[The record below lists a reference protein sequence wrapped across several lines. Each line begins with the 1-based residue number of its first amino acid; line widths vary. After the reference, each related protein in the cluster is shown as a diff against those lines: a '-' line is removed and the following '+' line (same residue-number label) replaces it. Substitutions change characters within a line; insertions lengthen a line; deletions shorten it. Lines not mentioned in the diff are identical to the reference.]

1 MGHMRKYLE
10 TSLVSGGGRR
20 CLVSYSGARE
30 RREREAER
38 PSQRAPAVEQLDL
51 YSSVQFVQSV
61 HHPAALLAVSEPA
74 RPGVSVS
81 CKRDSMG

>member
-1 MGHMRKYLE
+1 MRKYLE
-10 TSLVSGGGRR
+10 TSLVSGGGRW

-38 PSQRAPAVEQLDL
+38 PGQRAPAVEQLEL
-51 YSSVQFVQSV
+51 YSSVQSV